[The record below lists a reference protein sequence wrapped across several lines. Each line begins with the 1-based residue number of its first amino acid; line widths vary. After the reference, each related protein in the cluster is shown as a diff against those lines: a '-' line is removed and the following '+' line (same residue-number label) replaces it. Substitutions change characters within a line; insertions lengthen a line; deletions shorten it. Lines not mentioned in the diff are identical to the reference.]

1 MDNIIIRNISPLDYC
16 RIIPVVNDWWGGRQ
30 MAGMLPKFFFEHFQ
44 KTSFV
49 AQQDGQIAG
58 FIVGFVSQTYGKEAY
73 IHFVGVAPDFRKM
86 DLGRSLYEHF
96 FDTVMDMGCD
106 LVRCVTSP
114 VNKASIAFHK
124 KMAFCIA
131 PADKTIDGVAVAE
144 NYDGPGEDRVLFS
157 KRLHTN
163 VYDD

>member
-1 MDNIIIRNISPLDYC
+1 MDTLIIRNISPLDYR
-16 RIIPVVNDWWGGRQ
+16 RIIPVVNEWWDGRQ
-30 MAGMLPKFFFEHFQ
+30 MAAMLPKLFFEHFQ
-44 KTSFV
+44 KTSFA
-49 AQQDGQIAG
+49 AQLDDR
-58 FIVGFVSQTYGKEAY
+58 IVGFLVGLVSQTYCKEAY

-86 DLGRSLYEHF
+86 GLGRSLYGHF
-96 FDTVMDMGCD
+96 FDNVIAMGCD